1 MLNAVQQKGKTSN
14 NRLPFINPA
23 TGEEFGSI
31 TTTTPE
37 EVNQA
42 VSEMKATSASWATK
56 PLRERIK
63 LMKELYQ
70 LLFDEIDQITAV
82 ITQDTGKPRQDA
94 LIEVFTSLNYFST
107 LLKKAPRWLKDK
119 KVSTGLQFFKK
130 AWIKQKPYGVVAV
143 ISPWNYPFILTLN
156 PILGALVSGNT
167 VVVKGSEVTP
177 AVEEYLDSLFNRIP
191 ALKETIRFVYGDG
204 SVGTALVNAN
214 PDLIYVTGSVETGRK
229 ISQAAAKT
237 LTPVVCE
244 LGGKDPMIVLADADI
259 EAAARWGVWGAF
271 SNSGQ
276 TCMSPERVY
285 VVESVYGPF
294 IQAVQKEIQ
303 TLKVG
308 YSFEPESKNNY
319 GSMTFPRQLNIV
331 TDQLEDAL
339 QKGVKQ
345 LTGGSH
351 KGLFFEPT
359 LLTNITDEM
368 LVMQEETFGP
378 LLPVIKVKDE
388 EEAIQLANDSP
399 FGLSASVFG
408 EDLTRAKRIA
418 ESLAV
423 GTVNINDTLTHY
435 GLPELPFGGVKQS
448 GNGRSNGKAGLLEF
462 TQPIGYVSGKPK
474 SFDIATI
481 IRSPG
486 NYHFAKGAM
495 LALLAPTFKQKWA
508 GVKALI
514 KK

>member
-1 MLNAVQQKGKTSN
+1 
-14 NRLPFINPA
+14 
-23 TGEEFGSI
+23 
-31 TTTTPE
+31 
-37 EVNQA
+37 
-42 VSEMKATSASWATK
+42 
-56 PLRERIK
+56 
-63 LMKELYQ
+63 
-70 LLFDEIDQITAV
+70 
-82 ITQDTGKPRQDA
+82 
-94 LIEVFTSLNYFST
+94 
-107 LLKKAPRWLKDK
+107 
-119 KVSTGLQFFKK
+119 
-130 AWIKQKPYGVVAV
+130 
-143 ISPWNYPFILTLN
+143 
-156 PILGALVSGNT
+156 
-167 VVVKGSEVTP
+167 
-177 AVEEYLDSLFNRIP
+177 
-191 ALKETIRFVYGDG
+191 
-204 SVGTALVNAN
+204 
-214 PDLIYVTGSVETGRK
+214 
-229 ISQAAAKT
+229 
-237 LTPVVCE
+237 
-244 LGGKDPMIVLADADI
+244 MIVLADADI
-259 EAAARWGVWGAF
+259 EAAARWGVWGVF

-285 VVESVYGPF
+285 VVEAVYEPF

-308 YSFEPESKNNY
+308 YSFEPESNNHY

-339 QKGVKQ
+339 QKGANQ

-351 KGLFFEPT
+351 QDLFFEPT

-378 LLPVIKVKDE
+378 LMPVIKVKDE
-388 EEAIQLANDSP
+388 EEAIRLANDSP

-408 EDLTRAKRIA
+408 EDLTRAKRVA
-418 ESLAV
+418 ESLEV
-423 GTVNINDTLTHY
+423 GTVNINDTLSHY

-474 SFDIATI
+474 TLDIATI
-481 IRSPG
+481 IRDPG

-508 GVKALI
+508 GVKALF